1 MALFNTC
8 LFRDISN
15 FEVKPFVVV
24 DEEPMLDQLLHLQLG
39 LVLRAAL
46 GPPDRK
52 ERRQPRLAAVRH
64 RDVRLFGVG
73 GRLRLGGS
81 WFAEVLGDILGS
93 ATKNK
98 S

>member
-1 MALFNTC
+1 
-8 LFRDISN
+8 
-15 FEVKPFVVV
+15 
-24 DEEPMLDQLLHLQLG
+24 MLDQLLHLQLG

-73 GRLRLGGS
+73 GRLRLGGG